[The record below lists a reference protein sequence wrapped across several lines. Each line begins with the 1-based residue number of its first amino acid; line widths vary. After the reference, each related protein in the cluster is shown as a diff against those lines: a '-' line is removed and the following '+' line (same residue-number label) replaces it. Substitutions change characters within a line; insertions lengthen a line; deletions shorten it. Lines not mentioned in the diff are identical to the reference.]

1 MKTVEKSQCT
11 ETNLVRPETK
21 LNKFTGIVIEKFV
34 NDRYQFFVKQKDS
47 QNEYFIYPKGSVVY
61 SQLAKDINIQ
71 FELQGFADFT
81 NPNAPKLNFAVNCS
95 IIGE

>member
-47 QNEYFIYPKGSVVY
+47 QNEYFIYPTNKADIEY
-61 SQLAKDINIQ
+61 KPFTREIYFRYAK
-71 FELQGFADFT
+71 
-81 NPNAPKLNFAVNCS
+81 NFD
-95 IIGE
+95 